1 MNPPVSRRQV
11 LATAGA
17 LAVAGG
23 ASAAA
28 GLASTTSGAAPHGGG
43 GGAADSAVRSA
54 ARDITRSAEDGTILT
69 PTYLQLL
76 TDDVHIEPRGQR
88 IAIVGA
94 GMAGLAAAYILQK
107 AGHQVRVI
115 DAHPDRIGGR
125 VQTLRD
131 WHHPA
136 AYAEAG
142 ALRIPGTHT
151 LVTGLARHL
160 GVGLRPFVRDDE
172 SRILHVNGAM
182 ASRAQ
187 YRRHPRTLNKTFD
200 VTDDRTASAMLDDA
214 LEPVRAMV
222 KGDSTDGW
230 ARFLDQ
236 YDSWSLQRFL
246 TDRAGLTAGELDLLD
261 TLESG
266 TARLP
271 LSLTHALLT
280 TTALPPDT
288 RQWEI
293 PGGMDHLPKALA
305 DKLDEGTLRP
315 GWRLTGVDSRPAKL
329 RLAVEKTGTGRP
341 ENLEADRVII
351 TAPFP
356 ALRYVTFTPDLSY
369 GKRRAMQELR
379 HGAATNVLLEF
390 DQRWWGTDGGADLS
404 DTPLRRTVYPSHPSG
419 DGGVVLASATSA
431 DDAAVWDSMPG
442 KARAGHALKLMTDL
456 YGEDVERSYT
466 GRWASPSWAR
476 NEYACGEA
484 ARYAP
489 GQAVELGPHT
499 RTPEAD
505 GRLWFAGDQTSTHYR
520 AWIEGALESA
530 CRVAYGMGVRPATGR
545 PGK

>member
-1 MNPPVSRRQV
+1 M
-11 LATAGA
+11 
-17 LAVAGG
+17 AVAGG

-43 GGAADSAVRSA
+43 GGTGSAVRSV
-54 ARDITRSAEDGTILT
+54 ARDITRTTEDGTVLT

-76 TDDVHIEPRGQR
+76 TDDVHIEPRGSR

-94 GMAGLAAAYILQK
+94 GMAGLAAAYMLQK

-115 DAHPDRIGGR
+115 DAHPDRVGGR
-125 VQTLRD
+125 IHTLRD

-160 GVGLRPFVRDDE
+160 GVGLRPFVRTDE
-172 SRILHVNGAM
+172 SRLLHVNGAM

-187 YRRHPRTLNKTFD
+187 YQRRPRTLNKTFD
-200 VTDDRTASAMLDDA
+200 VKDDRTGQAIYDEAR
-214 LEPVRAMV
+214 EPLRAMV
-222 KGDSTDGW
+222 KDGTDGW

-236 YDSWSLQRFL
+236 YDAWSLQRFL
-246 TDRAGLTAGELDLLD
+246 TDRAGLTAGELDLLA
-261 TLESG
+261 TLESR

-280 TTALPPDT
+280 TTALPPDA
-288 RQWEI
+288 RQWEVS
-293 PGGMDHLPKALA
+293 GGMDHLPKALA
-305 DKLDEGTLRP
+305 GKLEEGTLRP

-329 RLAVEKTGTGRP
+329 RLAVEKTTTGQA

-356 ALRYVTFTPDLSY
+356 ALRHVTFTPDLTY

-379 HGAATNVLLEF
+379 YGAATNVLLEF
-390 DQRWWGTDGGADLS
+390 DQRWWGADGGADIS
-404 DTPLRRTVYPSHPSG
+404 DTPLRHTVYPSHPSG

-431 DDAAVWDSMPG
+431 EDAAMWDSMPG
-442 KARAGHALKLMTDL
+442 KARAGQALKLMTEL

-466 GRWASPSWAR
+466 GRWAAPSWAR

-484 ARYAP
+484 VLYTP

-530 CRVAYGMGVRPATGR
+530 CRVAYGMGVRPAGGG

>member
-1 MNPPVSRRQV
+1 MA
-11 LATAGA
+11 AT
-17 LAVAGG
+17 GG
-23 ASAAA
+23 AAAAA
-28 GLASTTSGAAPHGGG
+28 GLASTTSDAAPHRGGG
-43 GGAADSAVRSA
+43 PADSAVRSV
-54 ARDITRSAEDGTILT
+54 ARDLTRTAEDGTVLT
-69 PTYLQLL
+69 PTYRQLL
-76 TDDVHIEPRGQR
+76 TDNVHIEPRGMR

-94 GMAGLAAAYILQK
+94 GMAGLAAAYMLQK

-125 VQTLRD
+125 IHTLRD

-160 GVGLRPFVRDDE
+160 GVGLRPFILHRE
-172 SRILHVNGAM
+172 SRFLHVNGSM
-182 ASRAQ
+182 AARGQ
-187 YRRHPRTLNKTFD
+187 YQRHPRSLNKTFG
-200 VTDDRTASAMLDDA
+200 VTDDRTAQALLDDA
-214 LEPVRAMV
+214 LKPVRTMV
-222 KGDSTDGW
+222 KDDRTDGW
-230 ARFLDQ
+230 ARFLDR

-246 TDRAGLTAGELDLLD
+246 TDRAGLTARELDLLA
-261 TLESG
+261 TLESS

-271 LSLTHALLT
+271 LSLTHCLLAA
-280 TTALPPDT
+280 TAHPPEA
-288 RQWEI
+288 RQWEV
-293 PGGMDHLPKALA
+293 PGGMDQLPKALA
-305 DKLDEGTLRP
+305 SKLKEGTLRP
-315 GWRLTGVDSRPAKL
+315 GWRLTGVDSRPTKL
-329 RLAVEKTGTGRP
+329 RLAVEKTDTGQK

-356 ALRYVTFTPDLSY
+356 ALRYVTFTPGLSY

-379 HGAATNVLLEF
+379 HGAATKVLLEF

-404 DTPLRRTVYPSHPSG
+404 DTPLRCTVYPSHPSG
-419 DGGVVLASATSA
+419 RGGVVLASTTRD
-431 DDAAVWDSMPG
+431 DDAAMWDGMPG
-442 KARAGHALKLMTDL
+442 KARAGHALKLMTEL
-456 YGEDVERSYT
+456 YGEEVERSYT

-484 ARYAP
+484 AHYAP

-505 GRLWFAGDQTSTHYR
+505 GRLWFAGDQTSTRYR

-530 CRVAYGMGVRPATGR
+530 CRVAYGMGVRPAAETQRQTERTG
-545 PGK
+545 K